1 MTIDSTAAPETRR
14 ISGTLHKP
22 KYAHPAPLRDENLPQ
37 EKAEESE
44 VAGRHKN
51 SGQKDH
57 KGAR

>member
-1 MTIDSTAAPETRR
+1 MTIDSTVAPKTERMT
-14 ISGTLHKP
+14 GTLHKRGYVP
-22 KYAHPAPLRDENLPQ
+22 PAPLRDENLPR
-37 EKAEESE
+37 EMAKESE

>member
-1 MTIDSTAAPETRR
+1 MNHAP
-14 ISGTLHKP
+14 
-22 KYAHPAPLRDENLPQ
+22 HPPVVPHVPNANADRAREEIARLK
-37 EKAEESE
+37 EKAEAQE

>member
-1 MTIDSTAAPETRR
+1 MTIDSTAVLQTKR
-14 ISGTLHKP
+14 IAGTLRTRGHG
-22 KYAHPAPLRDENLPQ
+22 HPAPLQDQNLLRQ
-37 EKAEESE
+37 KAEESE

>member
-1 MTIDSTAAPETRR
+1 MNRDSKGPSRNGPPQGPLDR
-14 ISGTLHKP
+14 
-22 KYAHPAPLRDENLPQ
+22 PAGHLPVSRDDPNLQ
-37 EKAEESE
+37 REKAEERE

>member
-1 MTIDSTAAPETRR
+1 MTTETTHLPKPVR
-14 ISGTLHKP
+14 ILGTLHKP
-22 KYAHPAPLRDENLPQ
+22 AYAHPAPRQDVNLPK

>member
-1 MTIDSTAAPETRR
+1 MTIDSTSAPQTKR
-14 ISGTLHKP
+14 IAGTLHRRG
-22 KYAHPAPLRDENLPQ
+22 YAHPAPLRDQDLPR

-44 VAGRHKN
+44 VAGRYKN

>member
-1 MTIDSTAAPETRR
+1 MKNAAASPSTPDRIKDGPPVVPRAPRADT
-14 ISGTLHKP
+14 
-22 KYAHPAPLRDENLPQ
+22 NLPK
-37 EKAEESE
+37 EKAEEAE

>member
-1 MTIDSTAAPETRR
+1 MKNTTSKTDQIKGPPP
-14 ISGTLHKP
+14 SGYP
-22 KYAHPAPLRDENLPQ
+22 HPAPKTDSNLPK
-37 EKAEESE
+37 EKAEEAE

>member
-1 MTIDSTAAPETRR
+1 MTTDTTDPRKTSR
-14 ISGTLHKP
+14 IEGTLHKP
-22 KYAHPAPLRDENLPQ
+22 AHPPSAPRQDVNAAK

>member
-1 MTIDSTAAPETRR
+1 MKREHKAPVVPVPNPG
-14 ISGTLHKP
+14 SAHGP
-22 KYAHPAPLRDENLPQ
+22 NHPARPVNEDPHRAK

-51 SGQKDH
+51 SGPKDH

>member
-1 MTIDSTAAPETRR
+1 MKNDSTDPRKTGRTD
-14 ISGTLHKP
+14 GPPHKP
-22 KYAHPAPLRDENLPQ
+22 GYAHPAPREDLNKPK

-57 KGAR
+57 KGAH

>member
-1 MTIDSTAAPETRR
+1 MTNDSTTTLPTGR
-14 ISGTLHKP
+14 IHGTLHKRETIP
-22 KYAHPAPLRDENLPQ
+22 PAPVRDENLST
-37 EKAEESE
+37 EKAEEDE

>member
-1 MTIDSTAAPETRR
+1 MTIDSKVVPKTERMT
-14 ISGTLHKP
+14 GTLHKRG
-22 KYAHPAPLRDENLPQ
+22 YAQPAPLRDENLPR

>member
-1 MTIDSTAAPETRR
+1 MTIDSTAAPQTKR
-14 ISGTLHKP
+14 IAGTLHKRG
-22 KYAHPAPLRDENLPQ
+22 YAHPAPLRDENLPR

>member
-1 MTIDSTAAPETRR
+1 MTIDSTAAPKTKR
-14 ISGTLHKP
+14 IAGTLHKRG
-22 KYAHPAPLRDENLPQ
+22 YAHPAPFRDESLPK
-37 EKAEESE
+37 EMAEESE

>member
-1 MTIDSTAAPETRR
+1 MTTDSTTLPKTKR
-14 ISGTLHKP
+14 ITGTLHKRGYVP
-22 KYAHPAPLRDENLPQ
+22 HSAMRDENLPR